1 MGDFNAILRGE
12 DRNTTVMDAEIR
24 EFEILMTNA
33 GLYELK
39 TIGRFFTWTDSH
51 VHSKIDRALV
61 NGAWMSKWP
70 HLEMEIKDP
79 HFSDHSLLCGRVQRC
94 PMEKIWK
101 KLKLMKGAMKELN
114 SREFSNAETKVQS
127 FRKQLEDVQ
136 ILLRT
141 SLTSLTDQQVYDKEK
156 EIN

>member
-1 MGDFNAILRGE
+1 
-12 DRNTTVMDAEIR
+12 
-24 EFEILMTNA
+24 
-33 GLYELK
+33 
-39 TIGRFFTWTDSH
+39 
-51 VHSKIDRALV
+51 
-61 NGAWMSKWP
+61 
-70 HLEMEIKDP
+70 
-79 HFSDHSLLCGRVQRC
+79 
-94 PMEKIWK
+94 MEKIWK

-156 EIN
+156 EIKLNSEKWILVEESILRQKSRIQWLDWGIRIQLSSTPL